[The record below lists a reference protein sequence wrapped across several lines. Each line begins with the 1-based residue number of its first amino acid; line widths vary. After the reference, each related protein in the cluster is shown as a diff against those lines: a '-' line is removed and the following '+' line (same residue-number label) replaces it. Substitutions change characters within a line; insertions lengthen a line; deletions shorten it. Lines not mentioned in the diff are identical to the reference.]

1 MLDINKDYS
10 SFIERVKRFEAAMT
24 GIPDFDS
31 DGRFPGINLILGCG
45 NLPPEY
51 LTFLVTRFNAPLF
64 YVRGNHG
71 IRPGGYRLEGCIDY
85 D

>member
-1 MLDINKDYS
+1 MKILT
-10 SFIERVKRFEAAMT
+10 V
-24 GIPDFDS
+24 S
-31 DGRFPGINLILGCG
+31 DHVEPSLYEQYQADRFPGINLILGCG
-45 NLPPEY
+45 DLPPEY

-85 D
+85 DDSKKNQGG